1 MKILKGTVRHIIT
14 DYVIYMPTSGADVN
28 IALFDIEARGNN
40 GLLHWDCSNGYYVGH
55 IFKTLRG
62 QGAGYGTSNWN

>member
-1 MKILKGTVRHIIT
+1 MKILMGAVRHIMT
-14 DYVIYMPTSGADVN
+14 DYVIYMPTNDVN

-62 QGAGYGTSNWN
+62 